1 MRHIEIMPDEEVAFQ
16 SGDSISITFKSDD
29 EYIRNYDKNYTNLA
43 PRLYSI
49 ASSKEYHD
57 GEIHLTVK
65 LVQYKD
71 EEGNLQKGLCSSFLA
86 NLEEG
91 KKIEFSIKPNHNFR
105 LPDSAEEKDI
115 ILIGPGTGIAPFRS
129 FLAERSANSTS
140 GKNWLFFGNQ
150 RFQTDFL
157 YQTEIQDFVKEGLL
171 DKVSLA
177 FSRDQEQKIY
187 VQHKMEEEAEELFN
201 WLQSG
206 AKIYV
211 CGDKNKMAKDVEATL
226 LKIITKQG
234 KISPEKSKEYLYE
247 LKQNGQY
254 LKDVY

>member
-1 MRHIEIMPDEEVAFQ
+1 M
-16 SGDSISITFKSDD
+16 
-29 EYIRNYDKNYTNLA
+29 
-43 PRLYSI
+43 
-49 ASSKEYHD
+49 
-57 GEIHLTVK
+57 
-65 LVQYKD
+65 
-71 EEGNLQKGLCSSFLA
+71 
-86 NLEEG
+86 
-91 KKIEFSIKPNHNFR
+91 
-105 LPDSAEEKDI
+105 
-115 ILIGPGTGIAPFRS
+115 
-129 FLAERSANSTS
+129 
-140 GKNWLFFGNQ
+140 
-150 RFQTDFL
+150 

>member
-1 MRHIEIMPDEEVAFQ
+1 M
-16 SGDSISITFKSDD
+16 
-29 EYIRNYDKNYTNLA
+29 
-43 PRLYSI
+43 
-49 ASSKEYHD
+49 
-57 GEIHLTVK
+57 
-65 LVQYKD
+65 
-71 EEGNLQKGLCSSFLA
+71 
-86 NLEEG
+86 
-91 KKIEFSIKPNHNFR
+91 
-105 LPDSAEEKDI
+105 PDSAEEKDI